1 VWGSDTDAALQVCRR
16 MRTGTTAVNMYGFEF
31 IGPFG
36 GYKSSGIG
44 REFGPEGLAEYLELK
59 QIVPA
64 E

>member
-1 VWGSDTDAALQVCRR
+1 
-16 MRTGTTAVNMYGFEF
+16 MRTGTVSVNMYGFEF

-59 QIVPA
+59 QIVPG
-64 E
+64 